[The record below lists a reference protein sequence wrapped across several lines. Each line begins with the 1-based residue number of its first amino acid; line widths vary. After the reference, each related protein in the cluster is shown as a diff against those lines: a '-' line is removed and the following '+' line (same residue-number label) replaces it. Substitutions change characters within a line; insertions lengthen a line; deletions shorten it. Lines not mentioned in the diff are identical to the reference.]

1 MRKDKAGNK
10 LYKKMTVKVLFPDA
24 IFPDKTY
31 VQHAGPKQ
39 GFGPEGVDHMLESIA
54 DQLDTLYPWWEFQMK
69 EMTPVGSTIR
79 FCFTYARPRA
89 IPEALRPT
97 QELVQP

>member
-1 MRKDKAGNK
+1 
-10 LYKKMTVKVLFPDA
+10 
-24 IFPDKTY
+24 
-31 VQHAGPKQ
+31 
-39 GFGPEGVDHMLESIA
+39 MLESIA